1 MRLLS
6 SSSSPRYVADV
17 PLWSCLGLFFF
28 FFYAATPTPKRRCQ
42 SFSSRLSFS
51 SSSFSQ
57 FAVFNHRRT
66 NTISLP
72 RWYLPTR
79 RRACLKKKPK
89 PDRSVREAHGE
100 LLLHLVRLF
109 RGEEREGEV
118 WDSSC
123 SFPRL
128 TPPFGFA
135 PSFTHCLP
143 PFFFFFSWFCVPPFS
158 FSLSSLPSSLP
169 PFLYLFNIFGN
180 FYPGLS
186 HNSRSTSLITFLFLT
201 GLVGGTWGSDPS
213 Y

>member
-79 RRACLKKKPK
+79 RRACLKKKTQARQK
-89 PDRSVREAHGE
+89 RQRSAWRVVITFSALISRRRERGRSVGLQ
-100 LLLHLVRLF
+100 LLLPSL
-109 RGEEREGEV
+109 
-118 WDSSC
+118 DSSLRIC
-123 SFPRL
+123 SL
-128 TPPFGFA
+128 LY
-135 PSFTHCLP
+135 SLP
-143 PFFFFFSWFCVPPFS
+143 PSFFFFFFPDSVY
-158 FSLSSLPSSLP
+158 P
-169 PFLYLFNIFGN
+169 PFLFLCLLSPLLFLLFFIYL
-180 FYPGLS
+180 
-186 HNSRSTSLITFLFLT
+186 TFLETFILVCLT
-201 GLVGGTWGSDPS
+201 IRAARV
-213 Y
+213 

>member
-1 MRLLS
+1 M
-6 SSSSPRYVADV
+6 
-17 PLWSCLGLFFF
+17 PLWSCLGLFFFFF

-79 RRACLKKKPK
+79 RRACLKKKTQARQK
-89 PDRSVREAHGE
+89 RQRSAWRVVITFSALISRRRERGRSVGLQ
-100 LLLHLVRLF
+100 LLLPSL
-109 RGEEREGEV
+109 
-118 WDSSC
+118 DSSLRIC
-123 SFPRL
+123 SL
-128 TPPFGFA
+128 LY
-135 PSFTHCLP
+135 SLP
-143 PFFFFFSWFCVPPFS
+143 PSFFFFFFPDFVYPPFS
-158 FSLSSLPSSLP
+158 FSLSSPPSSLP
-169 PFLYLFNIFGN
+169 PFPYLFNIFGN

-186 HNSRSTSLITFLFLT
+186 HHSCSTSLITFLFLT